1 MSERIQAWQTW
12 RDRRGEV
19 RTVVEVTTN
28 GAVKRAGQISRKRVI
43 YRDAPGVETSCRLD
57 KFMRWRDK
65 WGAVVVESEA
75 SK

>member
-1 MSERIQAWQTW
+1 MSERVQAWQVW
-12 RDRRGEV
+12 KDKRGEL

-43 YRDAPGVETSCRLD
+43 YRDAAGVETSCRLD

-65 WGAVVVESEA
+65 WGAVIVESEA
-75 SK
+75 AK